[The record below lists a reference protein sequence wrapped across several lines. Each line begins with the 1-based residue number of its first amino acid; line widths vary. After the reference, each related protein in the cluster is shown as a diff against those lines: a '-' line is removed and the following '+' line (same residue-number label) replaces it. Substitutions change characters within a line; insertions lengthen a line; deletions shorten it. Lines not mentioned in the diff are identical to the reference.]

1 MSLIYL
7 LHKPYRVLTQF
18 TDRDQGR
25 QTLADFIDVP
35 PPSLTNWS
43 RLVAL
48 AGIEIKSTIA
58 DKTVNQHFIR
68 ENARTVDLVLFI
80 AVFLLKFLS

>member
-25 QTLADFIDVP
+25 QTLADFIDV
-35 PPSLTNWS
+35 
-43 RLVAL
+43 
-48 AGIEIKSTIA
+48 
-58 DKTVNQHFIR
+58 
-68 ENARTVDLVLFI
+68 
-80 AVFLLKFLS
+80 